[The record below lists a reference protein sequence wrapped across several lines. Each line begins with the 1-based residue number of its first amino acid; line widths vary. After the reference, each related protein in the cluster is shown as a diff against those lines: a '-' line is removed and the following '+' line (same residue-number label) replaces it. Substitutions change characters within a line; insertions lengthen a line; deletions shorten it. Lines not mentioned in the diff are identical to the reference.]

1 MELEA
6 AIRAVRNGDAEAY
19 ATVVQCSER
28 RLRAFLALQVPDREL
43 VDEVAHLA
51 YITAYEKLQT
61 YELGT
66 NFLAWI
72 KRIAL
77 FHLRNECRRRHSH
90 GGTPVEELTFL
101 VAPGPAPGDNQEL
114 RDEVARLELCLK
126 KLGPDARELIH
137 MRYSEALEPIDI
149 AERIGKAAS
158 HVRTILTRLRQSLAT
173 CMEAPHGS

>member
-19 ATVVQCSER
+19 ATVVQHSER

-66 NFLAWI
+66 NFLAWL

-101 VAPGPAPGDNQEL
+101 VAPGPAPGDREEL
-114 RDEVARLELCLK
+114 RDEVARLERCLQ

-137 MRYSEALEPIDI
+137 LRYSEALEPTDI
-149 AERIGKAAS
+149 AERVGKAAS

-173 CMEAPHGS
+173 CMETPHVS